1 MVNSLSFIG
10 IIRQQLFFFSDTLQY
25 GYDVNTTV
33 LNNFTVSA
41 QNKTQCYKASGYL
54 SIDLFMRKK
63 MKLGNTPQEQ
73 KELARPGIEF
83 VQIKKL

>member
-10 IIRQQLFFFSDTLQY
+10 IIRQQFFFSYSDTLQY

-41 QNKTQCYKASGYL
+41 QNKTQCYKASG
-54 SIDLFMRKK
+54 
-63 MKLGNTPQEQ
+63 
-73 KELARPGIEF
+73 
-83 VQIKKL
+83 

>member
-10 IIRQQLFFFSDTLQY
+10 IIRQQFIFSDSLQY

-33 LNNFTVSA
+33 LNYFTVSA
-41 QNKTQCYKASGYL
+41 QSKTQCYKASGYL

-63 MKLGNTPQEQ
+63 
-73 KELARPGIEF
+73 
-83 VQIKKL
+83 IK